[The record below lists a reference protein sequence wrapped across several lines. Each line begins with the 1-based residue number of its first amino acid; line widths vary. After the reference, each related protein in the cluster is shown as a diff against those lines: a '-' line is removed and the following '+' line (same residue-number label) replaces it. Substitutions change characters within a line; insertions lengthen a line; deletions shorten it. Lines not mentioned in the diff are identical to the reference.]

1 VRVTKSKKVLLSISQ
16 ATSSPLLTSVIS
28 AILETKTPLFVV
40 VTAPQDSPLLKDIEQ
55 LGVPHINLKPVD
67 KYNLYKHF
75 LDHVLVFLKFRPNV
89 FLASGQYA
97 TYSGIPAAFLLGI
110 PKRGYI
116 RHHSNFHH
124 VFKSRAGLFA
134 DTVMN
139 KLSTRIIAVSGL
151 VYKILT
157 DQEKVPKD
165 KVVVIHNGIDLS
177 EFSRKASR
185 NKRVVGENNDLRIG
199 VVSRLTKLK
208 GVEFIAEAYNQFS
221 VLYPKS
227 SLHIIGEFADSY
239 GDVMEILSRNNLQNF
254 SIERNTP
261 NMPDFL
267 SSIDV
272 FVHVPIAAEIESF
285 GLVYLE
291 ALATKLQCIFTKSG
305 IIHELPNLE
314 KYIHEVP
321 YQDSKSIFQKL
332 IRIASH
338 EETKMDIPSDWL
350 SNFSL
355 EKVGESYVKEI
366 LS

>member
-1 VRVTKSKKVLLSISQ
+1 MKVAKKKVVLSISQ
-16 ATSSPLLTSVIS
+16 ANNSPLLTRIIS
-28 AILETKTPLFVV
+28 AIFETKTPLFVV
-40 VTAPQDSPLLKDIEQ
+40 VAAPKDSPLLKDIER

-75 LDHVLVFLKFRPNV
+75 LRHVLVLIKFRPSV

-110 PKRGYI
+110 TKRGYI

-124 VFKSRAGLFA
+124 VFNSRAGVFA
-134 DTVMN
+134 DTLMN
-139 KLSTRIIAVSGL
+139 KLSTSIIAVSGL
-151 VYKILT
+151 VSKILV
-157 DQEKVPKD
+157 DQENVPKN
-165 KVVVIHNGIDLS
+165 KVVLIHNGIDLN
-177 EFSRKASR
+177 EFSPKTNR
-185 NKRVVGENNDLRIG
+185 NKHVVGRNSDLRIG

-208 GVEFIAEAYNQFS
+208 GVEFIAEAFIQFS
-221 VLYPKS
+221 DLHPKS

-239 GDVMEILSRNNLQNF
+239 EDLVEILARNNQHNF
-254 SIERNTP
+254 SIERNTA
-261 NMPDFL
+261 NVADFL

-272 FVHVPIAAEIESF
+272 FVHVPIAADIESF

-291 ALATKLQCIFTKSG
+291 ALAMQLECIFTKSG
-305 IIHELPNLE
+305 IIHELPNSE

-321 YQDSKSIFQKL
+321 YQDSQSIFQKL

-338 EETKMDIPSDWL
+338 EETEMVSPSDWL

-355 EKVGESYVKEI
+355 DKVGQRYVKEF

>member
-1 VRVTKSKKVLLSISQ
+1 MKVTKSKRVLLSISQ
-16 ATSSPLLTSVIS
+16 ANNSPLLTSVIS
-28 AILETKTPLFVV
+28 AIFETKTPLFVV
-40 VTAPQDSPLLKDIEQ
+40 VAAPKGSSLLKDIER
-55 LGVPHINLKPVD
+55 LGVPHINLRPVN

-75 LDHVLVFLKFRPNV
+75 LGHVLALIKFRPSV

-110 PKRGYI
+110 TKRGYI

-134 DTVMN
+134 DTLMN

-151 VYKILT
+151 VYKILI
-157 DQEKVPKD
+157 DEEHVPKN
-165 KVVVIHNGIDLS
+165 KVVVIHNGIDLN
-177 EFSRKASR
+177 EFSPKVNR
-185 NKRVVGENNDLRIG
+185 NNHVVGGYSDLRIG

-208 GVEFIAEAYNQFS
+208 GVEFIAEAFIQFS
-221 VLYPKS
+221 DLHPKS

-239 GDVMEILSRNNLQNF
+239 ADVMEILAHNNQHNF
-254 SIERNTP
+254 SIERNTTKVA
-261 NMPDFL
+261 DFL

-272 FVHVPIAAEIESF
+272 FVHVPIAADIESF

-291 ALATKLQCIFTKSG
+291 ALAMQLECIFTKSG
-305 IIHELPNLE
+305 IIHELPNAE

-321 YQDSKSIFQKL
+321 YQDSQSIFQKL
-332 IRIASH
+332 IKIASQ
-338 EETKMDIPSDWL
+338 EETEMVIPSDWL

-355 EKVGESYVKEI
+355 NKVGQRYIQEI